1 MWQDII
7 GIAARMNSLELYE
20 RLRIAGFTKYASDV
34 GRHYGRAFC
43 LNTMCHPISED
54 LLKIL
59 ANILKRF
66 EESEKDISIFDAWGA
81 MTLHSLHAYRS
92 NEYHRVLSILEPQ
105 LKASDNENGET
116 KFKQPWVW
124 RMIGSMALAR
134 LNQPEKALSQ
144 YQEGLQIREVVYES
158 EHLEGRQIFDL
169 LKTEA
174 ERTLTECGI
183 VIPVNAELE
192 L

>member
-1 MWQDII
+1 
-7 GIAARMNSLELYE
+7 
-20 RLRIAGFTKYASDV
+20 
-34 GRHYGRAFC
+34 
-43 LNTMCHPISED
+43 
-54 LLKIL
+54 
-59 ANILKRF
+59 
-66 EESEKDISIFDAWGA
+66 
-81 MTLHSLHAYRS
+81 
-92 NEYHRVLSILEPQ
+92 
-105 LKASDNENGET
+105 
-116 KFKQPWVW
+116 
-124 RMIGSMALAR
+124 MIGSMALAR